1 MTDIELEW
9 ITVTSKSVSRIA
21 YEADARRL
29 HVRFANGGEGY
40 YGNVQPDVY
49 TAFFTTKSKGLF
61 VGRRLKP
68 FFVWTRTSAIE
79 SDIRAAHEPRD
90 DDRYR
95 YKCRFCGTLRTL
107 PEDVVLPRHKPKGAR
122 DATAA
127 DCPGSGS
134 PGLKMGFVRAEKK

>member
-1 MTDIELEW
+1 MTSIDLEW

-49 TAFFTTKSKGLF
+49 AAFFTAKSKGLF

-79 SDIRAAHEPRD
+79 ADSRAEREPRD

-95 YKCRFCGTLRTL
+95 YRCRFCGTVRIL
-107 PEDVVLPRHKPKGAR
+107 PEDVILPRHKPKSERSAV
-122 DATAA
+122 A

-134 PGLKMGFVRAEKK
+134 PGLKIGVVRARS